1 MAVTPNKIIYP
12 QAQKTAQAVCTAA
25 KTTYNDAA
33 NAVLLA
39 TAGANG
45 SILVRLTAIPRA
57 TVTDTQLQLYISKNS
72 GTTLSLVN
80 TAKMASYTMAQT
92 TTAPQTDFG
101 YSAALPLRLE
111 AGDQLYVAAGVGLAG
126 GIVFNAEYQ
135 DY

>member
-12 QAQKTAQAVCTAA
+12 QAQKTAQAITTAA
-25 KTTYNDAA
+25 KTTYNDAT

-45 SILVRLTAIPRA
+45 SVLVRLTAIPRA

-80 TAKMASYTMAQT
+80 TAKMAGYTMAQT
-92 TTAPQTDFG
+92 TAALQTDFG
-101 YSAALPLRLE
+101 YTAALPLRLE
-111 AGDQLYVAAGVGLAG
+111 SGDQLYVAAGVALAG
-126 GIVFNAEYQ
+126 GIVFTAEYQ